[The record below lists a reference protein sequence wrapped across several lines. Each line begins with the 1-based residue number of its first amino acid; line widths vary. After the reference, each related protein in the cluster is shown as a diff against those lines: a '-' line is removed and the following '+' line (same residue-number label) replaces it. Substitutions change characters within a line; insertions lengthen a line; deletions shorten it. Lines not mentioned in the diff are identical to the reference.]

1 MYKVVSA
8 ADKTVVAAAKII
20 RVCLPCLCACVRVS
34 VGVCSIARI
43 VLAMRHSHQLC
54 DAGMRPPEAPKVYHT
69 QTHTKHTHTHA
80 HTNAR
85 HSQTQVSGST
95 TKAEK
100 INLANEIDL
109 MRRADHANITLFH
122 DAYRAKSNLWI
133 VMEFCEGAVFWVF
146 GWFCACDFVLGR
158 RTRGCLKMTN
168 PSVLK
173 GRVCI
178 FYLFC

>member
-1 MYKVVSA
+1 MPSVF
-8 ADKTVVAAAKII
+8 
-20 RVCLPCLCACVRVS
+20 VCVRACVRRCMLDCEDCLS
-34 VGVCSIARI
+34 NAP
-43 VLAMRHSHQLC
+43 LASTLRCRDAPTRGTQSLSH
-54 DAGMRPPEAPKVYHT
+54 T
-69 QTHTKHTHTHA
+69 NTHKNTHTHTHA
-80 HTNAR
+80 QIAR